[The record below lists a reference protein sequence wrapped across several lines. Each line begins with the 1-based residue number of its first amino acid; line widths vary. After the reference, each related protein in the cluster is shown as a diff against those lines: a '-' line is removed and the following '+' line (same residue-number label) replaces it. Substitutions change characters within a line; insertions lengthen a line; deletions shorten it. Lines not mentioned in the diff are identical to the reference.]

1 MMRLI
6 AALCAGGLFGAG
18 LALSGMTDTRRVQGF
33 LDLFGQWDPTLAFV
47 MGGAVLP
54 MALAWRFASRR
65 TRSLSGLPFP
75 ARPAVR
81 LDTPLIAGSA
91 MFGAGW
97 GLVGLCPGPALAT
110 AATGGMPVLVFLIAM
125 AAGMLAAI
133 PVRRRSGPA
142 PLART

>member
-1 MMRLI
+1 MRLI
-6 AALCAGGLFGAG
+6 AALCAGALFGAG
-18 LALSGMTDTRRVQGF
+18 LVLSGMTDTRRVQGF

-54 MALAWRFASRR
+54 MALAWRLASRHR
-65 TRSLSGLPFP
+65 RSLTGMPFP
-75 ARPAVR
+75 ARPAFR
-81 LDTPLIAGSA
+81 LDMPLIAGSA

-110 AATGGMPVLVFLIAM
+110 AVTGGLPVLVFLIAM
-125 AAGMLAAI
+125 GAGMLAAI
-133 PVRRRSGPA
+133 PARRRA